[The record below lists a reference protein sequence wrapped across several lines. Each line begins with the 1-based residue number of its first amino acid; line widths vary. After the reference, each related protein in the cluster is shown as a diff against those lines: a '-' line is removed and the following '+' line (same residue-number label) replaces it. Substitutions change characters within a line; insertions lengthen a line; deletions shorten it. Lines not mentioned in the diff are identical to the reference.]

1 MDNNSPKKGDIRYV
15 PLNWTVINTN
25 AWDKAPYTACFGLSK
40 SGDYTLKVVFQQ
52 QQYNGKTGKILTVRI
67 PNR

>member
-25 AWDKAPYTACFGLSK
+25 AWDKAPYTASSDFPRA
-40 SGDYTLKVVFQQ
+40 V
-52 QQYNGKTGKILTVRI
+52 II
-67 PNR
+67 H